1 MRYVIRRISPWSA
14 AKVGAVAG
22 LIFGAIAGLMFASIA
37 GMAGSLISELGGSA
51 APAAWAIAIL
61 VALMGGAVGAIKL
74 ALLAIVY
81 NVAAWIGA
89 AIELDLDRHDE
100 IRTETADQGPAAK
113 ALSDE
118 IMDERLFDA

>member
-37 GMAGSLISELGGSA
+37 GMVGPFISELGGST
-51 APAAWAIAIL
+51 APAAWSIAIL
-61 VALMGGAVGAIKL
+61 VALMGGAIGAIKL
-74 ALLAIVY
+74 ALLAVVY

-89 AIELDLDRHDE
+89 AIELDLDRHGE
-100 IRTETADQGPAAK
+100 HRTETADHGPAAEG
-113 ALSDE
+113 LSDE